1 MTTDVLA
8 PLGIDIAKRT
18 FQVSLLRPDLKRRHR
33 SFANDR
39 AGHHALLGWLQ
50 REGVTRVHA
59 CLEATGTYGEAVAT
73 ARVDA
78 AHVVSIVNPAA
89 VHAFAASQLRR
100 TKTDRVD
107 ADVLVDFCL
116 AHRPA
121 PWTPWPIEVRTL
133 QGLVRRVD
141 ALHEMLTQERNRL
154 GASDVLADV
163 VRASLERHI
172 QVLETE
178 LADLQRQIHDHLDQH
193 PSLRAQRDLLETIPG
208 LGPATIARLLAE
220 CRSITA
226 FDSARA
232 YAAFSGLVPRER
244 QSGTLRGRPR
254 LAKLGSARIRK
265 ALYFPALTAMR
276 YNPVLIAFAA
286 KLRAAGKHN
295 MVIIAAV
302 MRKLLHVAYG
312 VLRSQRPFDPT
323 IANA

>member
-1 MTTDVLA
+1 MNTPVLSA
-8 PLGIDIAKRT
+8 LGIDVAKRT
-18 FQVSLLRPDLKRRHR
+18 LQVSLLRPDRKRRHK
-33 SFANDR
+33 SFGNAPT
-39 AGHHALLGWLQ
+39 GHQALLHWRQ
-50 REGVTRVHA
+50 REGVARVHA
-59 CLEATGTYGEAVAT
+59 CLEATGSYGEAVAT
-73 ARVDA
+73 TLVDGG
-78 AHVVSIVNPAA
+78 HVVSIVNPAA
-89 VHAFAASQLRR
+89 VKAFAASQLRR

-116 AHRPA
+116 AHQPA
-121 PWTPWPIEVRTL
+121 PWTPWPVEVRAL
-133 QGLVRRVD
+133 QGLVRRAD
-141 ALHEMLTQERNRL
+141 AVQDMLVQERNRL
-154 GASDVLADV
+154 AAGDAVAP

-172 QVLETE
+172 GMLETE
-178 LADLQRQIHDHLDQH
+178 LRDLHRQIGDHLDQH
-193 PSLRAQRDLLETIPG
+193 PSLRAQRDLLVTIPG
-208 LGPATIARLLAE
+208 LGTATIARLLAE

-226 FDSARA
+226 FDTARA

-254 LAKLGSARIRK
+254 LAKLGSARLRK

-276 YNPVLIAFAA
+276 CNPTLAAFSA

-312 VLRSQRPFDPT
+312 VLKSQRPFDPK